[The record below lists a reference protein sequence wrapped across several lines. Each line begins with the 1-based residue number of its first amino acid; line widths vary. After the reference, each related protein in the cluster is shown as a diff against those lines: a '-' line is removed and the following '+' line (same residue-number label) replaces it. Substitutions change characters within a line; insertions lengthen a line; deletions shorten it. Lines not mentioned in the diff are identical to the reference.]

1 MKDNSDDQINILET
15 KLKKSLNE
23 LIGKGDEISLLKK
36 SNKNQIDENFKLK
49 NDLTHS
55 GIFLKE
61 IDKIIFKLETK
72 IEYLEENSKRFK
84 QESNTLKQEKKKIE
98 KEVKQLKSSLFSSSL
113 KPFNSLKSLSSPE
126 IAPKSNQLESSA
138 TLSFAQPQHP

>member
-61 IDKIIFKLETK
+61 KDKIMFKLETK
-72 IEYLEENSKRFK
+72 IQYLEENSKRFK
-84 QESNTLKQEKKKIE
+84 QESNTLKQ
-98 KEVKQLKSSLFSSSL
+98 
-113 KPFNSLKSLSSPE
+113 
-126 IAPKSNQLESSA
+126 
-138 TLSFAQPQHP
+138 